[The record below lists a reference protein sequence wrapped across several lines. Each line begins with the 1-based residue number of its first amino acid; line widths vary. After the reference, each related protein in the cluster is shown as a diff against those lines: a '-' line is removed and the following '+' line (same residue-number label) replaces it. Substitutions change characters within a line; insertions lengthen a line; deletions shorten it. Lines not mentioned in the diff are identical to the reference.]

1 MIKAD
6 LIKEISRLKKEK
18 NAIILAHNYQIPDIQ
33 DIADIVGDSLKL
45 SQEASKLDAKIIVL
59 SGVHF
64 MAESAKILSPEKK
77 VLIPSM
83 NAGCPMAEMINVEKL
98 REFKAQHKGA
108 PVICYVN
115 SSAEVKAES
124 DICCT
129 SSNALKIVKGLKE
142 DKILFIPDRNLG
154 DYISKQVP
162 EKEVISYNGFC
173 VTHNRIRMEE
183 IDEAFEK
190 HKGALLLAHPECDPE
205 VVKRADF
212 VGSTTEIINYAK
224 SSSEKVFIIGTEIGV
239 MHKLEN
245 DNRGTGKEFYLL
257 SDSLVCS
264 NMKQN
269 KLEDIY
275 TVLRDETNEIFVDE
289 EIRLKAKKSLD
300 RMLELS

>member
-1 MIKAD
+1 MTKLE
-6 LIKEISRLKKEK
+6 LIKEINRLKKEK
-18 NAIILAHNYQIPDIQ
+18 NAVILAHNYQIPDIQ

-45 SQEASKLDAKIIVL
+45 SQEASKIDYKIIVL
-59 SGVHF
+59 GGVHF

-77 VLIPSM
+77 VLLPSK
-83 NAGCPMAEMINVEKL
+83 NAGCPMAEMIDVKKL
-98 REFKAQHKGA
+98 RAFKNEHKGA

-142 DKILFIPDRNLG
+142 NKVLFIPDRNLG

-162 EKEVISYNGFC
+162 EKQVVSFNGFC
-173 VTHNRIRMEE
+173 VTHNRIRIEE
-183 IDEAFEK
+183 IHEAQAK
-190 HKGALLLAHPECDPE
+190 YKGAKLLVHPECDPE

-212 VGSTTEIINYAK
+212 VGSTTEIINFAK
-224 SSSEKVFIIGTEIGV
+224 NSSDKVFIIGTEIGV
-239 MHKLEN
+239 MHKLKN
-245 DNRGTGKEFYLL
+245 DNKGTGKEFHLL
-257 SDSLVCS
+257 SPSLVCS

-275 TVLRDETNEIFVDE
+275 YALRDEKHEIFVEE
-289 EIRLKAKKSLD
+289 EIRLKAKESLK